1 MTYRSAFGD
10 GECLAH
16 GCSIMG
22 VGIVQLSNQARR
34 LLGAAATPKRER
46 ETGVFQSSAVDV
58 GVVSQY
64 NTTDHS
70 EYPYTDHYVCVAL
83 IKQAKRNKTQGTFFL
98 LTQQPPPWR
107 RIVGL

>member
-22 VGIVQLSNQARR
+22 VSTTVESSEK
-34 LLGAAATPKRER
+34 LLRAAATPKRER